1 MAAGFRCKQ
10 FYVDHAQCA
19 MKVSTDALMLGAWVQ
34 LPTQGYVLDIGTGT
48 GILSL
53 MLAQRSK
60 AISIDAIELD
70 SDACAAARANVQQ
83 SPWPTQ
89 INIIERDILT
99 YPGSADHQNARRYP
113 CLISNPP
120 YFTASLPSPNA
131 KRQQARHNDVLP
143 FQDLFAVA
151 QQLAAPAALF
161 HLVLPIQEFIRCQ
174 SIWPQFGWHLVRRC
188 DVKATPQHDVSRV
201 LFSLQYAD
209 GESCLATLAEPA
221 AELLVIRDNQ
231 QIYTLDY
238 QRLLADFY
246 LRF

>member
-10 FYVDHAQCA
+10 FYVNHAQCA

-34 LPTQGYVLDIGTGT
+34 VPPQGYALDIGTGT

-60 AISIDAIELD
+60 AIIIDAIELD
-70 SDACAAARANVQQ
+70 SAACAVARANVQQ
-83 SPWPTQ
+83 SPWSTQ

-99 YPGSADHQNARRYP
+99 YPGSADHHNARRYP

-120 YFTASLPSPNA
+120 YFTASLPSRNA
-131 KRQQARHNDVLP
+131 QRRQARHNDGLP
-143 FQDLFAVA
+143 FQELFAVA

-161 HLVLPIQEFIRCQ
+161 HLVLPIQEFERSQ
-174 SIWPQFGWHLVRRC
+174 SIWPQFGWRLVRHC
-188 DVKATPQHDVSRV
+188 HVKATPQHDISRV
-201 LFSLQYAD
+201 LFSLQLVDDVRGDA
-209 GESCLATLAEPA
+209 PA
-221 AELLVIRDNQ
+221 PVVELLTIRDDRQ
-231 QIYTLDY
+231 EYTADY
-238 QRLLADFY
+238 RRLLADFY

>member
-1 MAAGFRCKQ
+1 MAVGFRCKQ

-34 LPTQGYVLDIGTGT
+34 APAQGYVLDIGTGT

-53 MLAQRSK
+53 MLVQRST

-70 SDACAAARANVQQ
+70 SAACAAARANVQQ

-131 KRQQARHNDVLP
+131 KRQQARHNDALP
-143 FQDLFAVA
+143 FPDLFAVA

-161 HLVLPIQEFIRCQ
+161 HLVLPIDEFVRCQ
-174 SIWPQFGWHLVRRC
+174 SIWPQFGWCLVRRC
-188 DVKATPQHDVSRV
+188 DVKATPQHKVSRV
-201 LFSLQYAD
+201 LFSLQQVDRASP
-209 GESCLATLAEPA
+209 EVATAEPLP
-221 AELLVIRDNQ
+221 EQLIIRDNQ
-231 QIYTLDY
+231 QGYTPDY